1 MLKKLLSIILIVF
14 MVLPLGG
21 RTSFIYAEEDDEDY
35 YEDDYEE
42 YTEKSNYDKCVEDK
56 DKEACR
62 IVYKEIK
69 GEESKAIKEIEA
81 QIAES
86 EGQMEKISALV
97 AEYSQK
103 AQALQADIDTLKLQ
117 IDALRTRIEELE
129 AQIAENE
136 AKVDALNSRVLKR
149 MAEAQKS
156 MHFNGYL
163 EFILGSKSFSDMLSR
178 VYGVEAIVSKDKSD
192 RQLLLST
199 IEQLTADK
207 IELDETKVKLDAD
220 YEDIVVKQ
228 AELIAMQEYYE
239 SKEAEI
245 QNQIDELNNAKDDIA
260 QSFSELKDVV
270 ESLGINYE
278 FVAAVHNSWITSTVW
293 NYDPDFLSGAWH
305 LGVDYAA
312 SRGTPIHAPASG
324 VIIRANGGYG
334 TGYLGCYDGDPIAGG
349 GNQVYM
355 MCEVDGTVY
364 GFIFFHMLSIDVSY
378 GDLVFQDDVI
388 GTVGSS
394 GSSTGPHCHIEMYR
408 LGKGSLSEYLDMSWN
423 ATFSVGRGST
433 AYNNRCEIGTPAP
446 CILNPELYLPG

>member
-1 MLKKLLSIILIVF
+1 MIFKKILSIILIVF
-14 MVLPLGG
+14 MVLPLISK
-21 RTSFIYAEEDDEDY
+21 TNFVYADEEDDDDY
-35 YEDDYEE
+35 YYEE
-42 YTEKSNYDKCVEDK
+42 KSDYDKCIEDK

-62 IVYKEIK
+62 IVYKQIR

-81 QIAES
+81 QIKES

-103 AQALQADIDTLKLQ
+103 AEALQEE
-117 IDALRTRIEELE
+117 IDALKVQIDDLRDRIEELE
-129 AQIAENE
+129 RQIADNE
-136 AKVDALNSRVLKR
+136 AKVEALNARVLNR
-149 MAEAQKS
+149 MSEAQKS

-178 VYGVEAIVSKDKSD
+178 VYGVEAILSKDKSD
-192 RQLLLST
+192 RQTLLET

-207 IELDETKVKLDAD
+207 LELAAAKEQLDAD
-220 YEDIVVKQ
+220 YEEIVVKQ
-228 AELIAMQEYYE
+228 AELIEMQEYYE
-239 SKEAEI
+239 AKEAEI
-245 QNQIDELNNAKDDIA
+245 QNQIDELNNEKEDIA
-260 QSFSELKDVV
+260 QSYSELKEIVDA
-270 ESLGINYE
+270 LGINTE
-278 FVAAVHNSWITSTVW
+278 FVAAVHNSWITATVW
-293 NYDPDFLSGAWH
+293 NYDPTFLSGAWH

-312 SRGTPIHAPASG
+312 SRGTAIHAPASG

-334 TGYLGCYDGDPIAGG
+334 NGYLGCYDGDPIAGG

-364 GFIFFHMLSIDVSY
+364 GFIFFHLQNIYVSY
-378 GDLVFQDDVI
+378 GDLVFQDDTI

-408 LGKGSLSEYLDMSWN
+408 LGKGSLGEFLDMSWN
-423 ATFSVGRGST
+423 ATFSVGRGRT
-433 AYNNRCEIGTPAP
+433 AYNNRCENGTPAP